1 MASVGFNSILFE
13 FDSVVDKELSIIKLL
28 INQYSEIKG
37 LNLTKM
43 RETEID
49 RLKKDRIY
57 NPYGTLKTYFD
68 DKDIDVDDWI
78 NRFVEKRE
86 KDILEYA
93 VQTDMSKLLKGYR
106 DVGNGVIKTAVRCD
120 NKIEAD
126 YIKQNFGTSVVMV
139 DRKEIDASDYGRFI
153 FSNYK
158 QALDYNFKEPKSIL
172 ILNFREN
179 FTLDDNTLLIPELVI
194 SLGDINNIE
203 VIPAFDNIIVKEK
216 SKG

>member
-37 LNLTKM
+37 LNLIKM
-43 RETEID
+43 RKTEIN

-78 NRFVEKRE
+78 KRFVEKRE
-86 KDILEYA
+86 KDILDYA

-106 DVGNGVIKTAVRCD
+106 DVGSGVIKTAVRCN

-126 YIKQNFGTSVVMV
+126 YIKRNFGTSVVMM
-139 DRKEIDASDYGRFI
+139 DRKEINSSDYGRFI

-158 QALDYNFKEPKSIL
+158 QALDYDFKEPKSIL

-179 FTLDDNTLLIPELVI
+179 FTLEDNTLLIPELVI